1 MQQSDM
7 DNEPLRCKKRVDLNI
22 NWARSSVRQSV
33 WLLTRRPRVQ
43 IPTGPLLLLNHIRWK
58 NHFIRGKSFET
69 LYFGG
74 KDLTK
79 FSLLNHESV
88 PKHEIMSEGELKSVL
103 SNYFV
108 EKEQLPKIKVHDPVC
123 KEIGATVG
131 DVIKITRKSQTA
143 GEAEY
148 YRFVIE

>member
-1 MQQSDM
+1 
-7 DNEPLRCKKRVDLNI
+7 
-22 NWARSSVRQSV
+22 
-33 WLLTRRPRVQ
+33 
-43 IPTGPLLLLNHIRWK
+43 
-58 NHFIRGKSFET
+58 
-69 LYFGG
+69 
-74 KDLTK
+74 LTK

-88 PKHEIMSEGELKSVL
+88 PKHEIISEGELKSVL

-123 KEIGATVG
+123 KEIGAAVG